1 MEAAT
6 KRQQALLQSLASN
19 DNLIPVKEFAA
30 RFVCSEKTIRNDLQA
45 LEEQGVIIERVSGK
59 GIRLKAGGSDFALH
73 PVKEKGNRGESSTE
87 HRRLEIFFELLNGQ
101 QTYCSIQS
109 LADKYFVSKTSIV
122 NDLTVIE
129 RQLHQYN
136 IVLQK
141 NVHGTKIAG
150 SEVDIRKALVDI
162 LGYLLHNEKPTP
174 QGMYLRID
182 TATLT
187 ELHRHFEQ
195 QSIDVV
201 EHIVEQ
207 AESILGYQ
215 IVEPYYINLITHIL
229 ISIER
234 IRSNKLLHNDLVAD
248 STVRKS
254 PIYEAA
260 QYIAAELSVNFAIEL
275 NQAEIFYIYRY
286 LSSSGG
292 KNYALD
298 KKNLESSEAE
308 TMAMEIIDSCSH
320 VFPLK
325 FSFSKALYQ
334 ALLLHLQ
341 PMLNRIKYS
350 INIKNPMLEQIKM
363 EFPRIML
370 LLNLI
375 MMRIR
380 LAHHLPDIHEDEIAY
395 LAVYFQDAFE
405 EALMHKKAVIVCSSG
420 VGTSHLL
427 KKRIKN
433 VFPELNILDVVSAKY
448 VEDTLREHSV
458 DIVITTVHLDKPL
471 PLPVVY
477 VNAFFSKADE
487 AKVKHIFHQQLP
499 ENMQETAAKITGQKI
514 TTQPPELANLTPTF
528 QIKPLI
534 DLTISVYVEKGLK
547 PGWKIMQRGTPHIII
562 QLAAASQLNDDMI
575 KSIYYWVEQEKR
587 GE

>member
-19 DNLIPVKEFAA
+19 DSLIPVKEFAA
-30 RFVCSEKTIRNDLQA
+30 QFACSEKTIRNDLQA
-45 LEEQGVIIERVSGK
+45 LEGQGVIIERVSGK
-59 GIRLKAGGSDFALH
+59 GIRLKSGGSDFALR
-73 PVKEKGNRGESSTE
+73 PVADKLSPGESSTE
-87 HRRLEIFFELLNGQ
+87 HRRLEILFELLNGQ

-141 NVHGTKIAG
+141 DVHGTKIAG
-150 SEVDIRKALVDI
+150 SELNIRKALVDI
-162 LGYLLHNEKPTP
+162 LGYLLHNEKHSP
-174 QGMYLRID
+174 QGICLRID

-187 ELHRHFEQ
+187 ELHRHFDQ
-195 QSIDVV
+195 QAIDVV

-207 AESILGYQ
+207 AENILGYQ

-234 IRSNKLLHNDLVAD
+234 IRSDKLLHSDWAAD
-248 STVRKS
+248 TAVRKS
-254 PIYEAA
+254 TVYEAA
-260 QYIAAELSVNFAIEL
+260 QYIAAELSDNFAIAL

-292 KNYALD
+292 RNYDLD
-298 KKNLESSEAE
+298 KKSLDSTEVDD
-308 TMAMEIIDSCSH
+308 MAMEIIDACSH

-325 FSFSKALYQ
+325 FAFSKALYQ

-350 INIKNPMLEQIKM
+350 INIKNPMLEQIKT

-370 LLNLI
+370 LLNFI
-375 MMRIR
+375 MLRIR
-380 LAHHLPDIHEDEIAY
+380 LTHRLPDIHEDEIAY

-405 EALMHKKAVIVCSSG
+405 EALLHKNAVIVCSSG

-433 VFPELNILDVVSAKY
+433 VFPELNIIDVVSAKH
-448 VEDTLREHSV
+448 VEDALQEHAV
-458 DIVITTVHLDKPL
+458 DIVITTVHLDKEL
-471 PLPVVY
+471 PLPVAY

-487 AKVKHIFHQQLP
+487 AKVKQIFQQQLP
-499 ENMQETAAKITGQKI
+499 ENPGEPRIPGQIITAES
-514 TTQPPELANLTPTF
+514 PELAALTPAVT
-528 QIKPLI
+528 IRPLA
-534 DLTISVYVEKGLK
+534 DLSVSVYVKKGLK
-547 PGWKIMQRGTPHIII
+547 PGWKILHSDDTHIYIE
-562 QLAAASQLNDDMI
+562 LAAASQLNDAMI